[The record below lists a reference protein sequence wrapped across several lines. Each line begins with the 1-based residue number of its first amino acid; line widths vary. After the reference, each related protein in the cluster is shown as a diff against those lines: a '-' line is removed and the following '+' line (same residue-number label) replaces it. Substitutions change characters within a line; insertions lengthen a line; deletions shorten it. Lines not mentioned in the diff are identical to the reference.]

1 MILYFFG
8 LVRKHV
14 KKSLQIE
21 GTTESQKNWE
31 CNYNHGNISCEDFF
45 NEIKQIREKLRLY
58 FDK

>member
-1 MILYFFG
+1 MLVNDTIFFV

-31 CNYNHGNISCEDFF
+31 CNYNHGNISEVFL
-45 NEIKQIREKLRLY
+45 NEIKQI
-58 FDK
+58 